1 VWGKFKLGKLK
12 MLEKIKL
19 FNPILW
25 VSKEIDYRGDQYYV
39 GPNQSIEIPKKIS
52 DYSWST
58 IDVNIFLVVLGFVII
73 IAVIF
78 LLLLLKYRRKIG
90 NRKEKN

>member
-1 VWGKFKLGKLK
+1 MRERIKF
-12 MLEKIKL
+12 

-39 GPNQSIEIPKKIS
+39 GPNQTIIEIPKKIS
-52 DYSWST
+52 DYSWSL
-58 IDVNIFLVVLGFVII
+58 IDVNISLVVLGFAII

-78 LLLLLKYRRKIG
+78 LLFKIPKKDG
-90 NRKEKN
+90 

>member
-1 VWGKFKLGKLK
+1 MRERIKF
-12 MLEKIKL
+12 

-25 VSKEIDYRGDQYYV
+25 VSKEIDYRGDQYYF

-52 DYSWST
+52 DYYWSP
-58 IDVNIFLVVLGFVII
+58 IDVNIFLVVLGFAII

-78 LLLLLKYRRKIG
+78 LLFKIPKKD
-90 NRKEKN
+90 R